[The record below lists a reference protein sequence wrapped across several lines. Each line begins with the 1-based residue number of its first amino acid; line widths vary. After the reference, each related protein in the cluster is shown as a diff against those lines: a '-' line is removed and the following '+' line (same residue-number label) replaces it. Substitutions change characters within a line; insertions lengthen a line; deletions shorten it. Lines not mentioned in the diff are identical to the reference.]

1 MARGRGG
8 RTAQGGE
15 VSPAAEFDRLFH
27 VANGANLTLKG
38 LTIENGNA
46 QLSKVNPGEGGGILQ
61 DAGSTLDIEE
71 CVISGNTAAGTYDS
85 ATKQYADGQGG
96 AIVSNG
102 SLTIR
107 NSTITGNSGVASG
120 GGISVQNGTLDLENS
135 TVSGNTVNG
144 GFYFY
149 FGTQYFIVANG
160 GGLALEN
167 SSATIENSTFSTNKA
182 GAASYAQGGAD
193 LIDNH

>member
-38 LTIENGNA
+38 LTMENGNA
-46 QLSKVNPGEGGGILQ
+46 KLSKVNPGEGGGILQ
-61 DAGSTLDIEE
+61 DAGSTLDTED

-160 GGLALEN
+160 GGVAPEKSRLAIQKSPL
-167 SSATIENSTFSTNKA
+167 SHNKA
-182 GAASYAQGGAD
+182 GSRAFAQ
-193 LIDNH
+193 